1 MAMQLLESP
10 TYIKKKELKKDTFAF
25 ECLKY
30 RSSAENL
37 KSKYPGS
44 PGAINHT
51 FEDETGKR
59 FVISGDTVMNRKL
72 EEDVWAGRNVGLFYK
87 GKFDDNGEEVNY
99 HNWQLALDNEEINP
113 NQPASKPA
121 NITPDTTSDS
131 LDSLE

>member
-10 TYIKKKELKKDTFAF
+10 TYIKKAELKKDTYAF
-25 ECLKY
+25 EKLKY
-30 RSSAENL
+30 KSSAENT

-59 FVISGDTVMNRKL
+59 FVLSGDTVMNRKL
-72 EEDVWAGRNVGLFYK
+72 EEDAWPGRNVGLFYK

-99 HNWQLALDNEEINP
+99 HNWQLALDTEEVNP
-113 NQPASKPA
+113 NAVASQP
-121 NITPDTTSDS
+121 TTNNNDS
-131 LDSLE
+131 LDNLE